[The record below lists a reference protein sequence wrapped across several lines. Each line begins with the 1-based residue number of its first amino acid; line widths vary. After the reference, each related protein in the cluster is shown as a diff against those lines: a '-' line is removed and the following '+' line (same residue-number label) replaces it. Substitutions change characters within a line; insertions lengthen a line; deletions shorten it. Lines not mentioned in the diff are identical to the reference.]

1 MTIKLLVKNLPN
13 SYDCGDVIH
22 IYKDGE
28 TPGKYESK
36 TVFVAS
42 GLNTDDWPRQFVIVN
57 IVDAEVENEYD
68 HLLENHT
75 DDTRKYYIQPQ
86 GKDSPF
92 YDELLLNAE
101 ISVTKAMI
109 NPLIIGRI

>member
-1 MTIKLLVKNLPN
+1 MALKLLIKNIAN
-13 SYDCGDVIH
+13 SYSCGDAIH

-36 TVFVAS
+36 TEFIAS
-42 GLNTDDWPRQFVIVN
+42 GLSANDWPRQFVIVN
-57 IVDAEVENEYD
+57 VVDANKGEYD
-68 HLLENHT
+68 YLLENHT
-75 DDTRKYYIQPQ
+75 DDTRKYYITPQ

>member
-1 MTIKLLVKNLPN
+1 MQKLLVKNLPN

-22 IYKDGE
+22 IYKDNE

-36 TVFVAS
+36 SAFIAS
-42 GLNTDDWPRQFVIVN
+42 GLGAGDWPRQFVIVN
-57 IVDAEVENEYD
+57 ITDAIEGEYNY
-68 HLLENHT
+68 LLGNHT
-75 DDTRKYYIQPQ
+75 DDTRKYYISPQ
-86 GKDSPF
+86 GANSPF
-92 YDELLLNAE
+92 YDELLMNAE

>member
-1 MTIKLLVKNLPN
+1 MQKLLVKNLPN

-22 IYKDGE
+22 IYKSNE

-36 TVFVAS
+36 AAFIAS
-42 GLNTDDWPRQFVIVN
+42 GLNVDDWPRQFVIVN
-57 IVDAEVENEYD
+57 ITDAKDGEYD

-75 DDTRKYYIQPQ
+75 DDTRKFYISPQ

-101 ISVTKAMI
+101 ISITKAMI